1 MTTTTRPLSRADR
14 IAQALDRSPAVR
26 SWYSQTQMP
35 GRRWIVETAL
45 GYDRRFTTAQV
56 EVFLFGL
63 RLGEGIL

>member
-1 MTTTTRPLSRADR
+1 
-14 IAQALDRSPAVR
+14 
-26 SWYSQTQMP
+26 MP
-35 GRRWIVETAL
+35 GRRWIVETAG